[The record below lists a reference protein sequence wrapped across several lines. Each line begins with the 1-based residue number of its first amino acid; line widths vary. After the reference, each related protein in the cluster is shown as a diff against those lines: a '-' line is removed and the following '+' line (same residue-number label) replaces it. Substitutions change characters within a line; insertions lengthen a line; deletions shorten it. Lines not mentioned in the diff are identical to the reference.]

1 MLQQQSFLH
10 DVVQQGDVI
19 AAIGT
24 QGTLTEYSFCG
35 VEQEVVV
42 QHSTDT

>member
-1 MLQQQSFLH
+1 MLQQQRVLQ
-10 DVVQQGDVI
+10 DVAQQGDVF
-19 AAIGT
+19 AAIDT